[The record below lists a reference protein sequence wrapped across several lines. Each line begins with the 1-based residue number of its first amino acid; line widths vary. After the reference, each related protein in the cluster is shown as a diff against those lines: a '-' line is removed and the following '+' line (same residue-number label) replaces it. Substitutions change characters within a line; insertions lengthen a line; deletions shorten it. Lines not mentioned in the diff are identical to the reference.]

1 MAQLVMDDD
10 DDDDN
15 ICRENQNTRFM
26 FDNFYYPS
34 KILLFV
40 R

>member
-1 MAQLVMDDD
+1 MAQLVMDYDD
-10 DDDDN
+10 DDDD
-15 ICRENQNTRFM
+15 IYRENQNTRLM
-26 FDNFYYPS
+26 FDNFFYPS